1 MIELQNLGKTIGRNE
16 ILRGIDLSVEEGETL
31 AILGRSG
38 GGKSV
43 ILKHIIGLMKPT
55 FGEVLIEG
63 QNIAAFSERELGPI
77 RKMVAILFQSA
88 ALFDSMT
95 VAQNLAFP
103 LREAGERDEKI
114 IAEKVAEMLEVV
126 NLRDQQP
133 KMPES
138 LSGGMRKRVG
148 LARAIITRPRC
159 ILYDEPT
166 TGLDPIAS
174 DSINR
179 LIRAMQGRY
188 GITSIVVT
196 HDLKTAAHVAD
207 RVAYLHGGRIH
218 FEGAF
223 ADFERSTDPMIR
235 DFIDGRSRDEYEAL

>member
-1 MIELQNLGKTIGRNE
+1 MIELRGLVKTIGQNR
-16 ILRGIDLSVEEGETL
+16 ILRGIDLSIHEGETL
-31 AILGRSG
+31 VVLGRSG

-55 FGEVLIEG
+55 SGEVLIEG
-63 QNIAAFSERELGPI
+63 QPIGHLRERQLVPI
-77 RKMVAILFQSA
+77 RKKVAVLFQSG

-103 LREAGERDEKI
+103 LRESGEKEEAV
-114 IAEKVAEMLEVV
+114 IAEKVAEALEVV
-126 NLRDQQP
+126 NLRGQQL

-148 LARAIITRPRC
+148 LARAIITRPQC
-159 ILYDEPT
+159 VLYDEPT

-179 LIRAMQGRY
+179 LIRALQKRY
-188 GITSIVVT
+188 QITSVVVT
-196 HDLKTAAHVAD
+196 HDMKTAAHVAD
-207 RVAYLHGGRIH
+207 RVAYLHEGRIH
-218 FEGAF
+218 FYGGY
-223 ADFERSTDPMIR
+223 ADFERAEDPLIR
-235 DFIDGRSRDEYEAL
+235 DFIEGRSHHDYESL